1 MRSTAPSLWSAVLCG
16 RSIRKSPS
24 PILDGSACA
33 SPFGFLV
40 CCPATSWLALPR
52 RRPARWVWLA
62 LSRRFAVSHENVR
75 RGVNHFGPLI
85 ATDLRKRRPKP
96 HTTWHL
102 DEVYLKI
109 AGRMVYLWRAVDAE
123 GEVLDVL
130 VQSRRNKRAALK
142 LMRKLL
148 KKYGFVP

>member
-1 MRSTAPSLWSAVLCG
+1 
-16 RSIRKSPS
+16 
-24 PILDGSACA
+24 
-33 SPFGFLV
+33 
-40 CCPATSWLALPR
+40 
-52 RRPARWVWLA
+52 
-62 LSRRFAVSHENVR
+62 
-75 RGVNHFGPLI
+75 
-85 ATDLRKRRPKP
+85 PKP

-109 AGRMVYLWRAVDAE
+109 AGRMVYLWRAVDAK

-148 KKYGFVP
+148 KKYCFVPDKLIADDLRSYAAAASDLGTKRHERGRWCNNRAENSHQPTRRRERKMQG